1 MTKIAI
7 VGGGPAGIS
16 LAYFLKG
23 TKIDATVY
31 ESLDNVGLKP
41 CAWGLMKGIE
51 NYIPIPKESIISEI
65 KGFKIYLDGK
75 LLYDVR
81 KKEKLGYIID
91 KPKFLSIL
99 GEQVDLQLKSHIQE
113 KKQDNSEIGKKNE
126 SIEGEKTIKINNS
139 KEEKVDK
146 IIYANG
152 HYSLSKDYT
161 IPAIQYITDYKI
173 DPEIVEMY
181 FFSDLLGYGWI
192 FPEENGSK
200 IGIGG
205 YASVDFLKE
214 KLKTILS
221 GNIKKFEGARV
232 TDYGIIEERLKS
244 GNYVGEALG
253 TVYAVTGEGIRP
265 SIISSKIMA
274 DSLLEGKDF
283 SKEFKKSN
291 LYFSMQVHAK
301 IIKSSKGKNSIKGLE
316 RVLLKADP
324 DLVLKFAMGDFTKL
338 DLLKLFGRMII

>member
-1 MTKIAI
+1 MTRIAI

-81 KKEKLGYIID
+81 KRENLGYIID
-91 KPKFLSIL
+91 KPKFLRIL
-99 GEQVDLQLKSHIQE
+99 GEQVDLQLKSKVQE
-113 KKQDNSEIGKKNE
+113 VNRKEKDEEKN
-126 SIEGEKTIKINNS
+126 IIKIND
-139 KEEKVDK
+139 KEEEFDKV
-146 IIYANG
+146 IYANG

-205 YASVDFLKE
+205 YATVDFLKE
-214 KLKTILS
+214 KLKKILT
-221 GNIKKFEGARV
+221 GNTKKFEGARV
-232 TDYGIIEERLKS
+232 TDYGIIEDRLEN
-244 GNYVGEALG
+244 GNYIGEALG

-274 DSLLEGKDF
+274 DSILEGKDF

-316 RVLLKADP
+316 RVLLKANP

-338 DLLKLFGRMII
+338 DLLKLFGSMII